1 MTDKATTP
9 ALTIVPADEASWE
22 ELQAVLGTRSDPSRC
37 YCRRDK
43 MQPGVGW
50 ASFTAE
56 ECAHRL
62 RAPTDCDH
70 PDSGTTSA
78 ASSTI

>member
-1 MTDKATTP
+1 M
-9 ALTIVPADEASWE
+9 
-22 ELQAVLGTRSDPSRC
+22 LGTRSDPSRC
-37 YCRRDK
+37 YCQRDK